1 MKILFVCTG
10 NSYRSPVAEAL
21 LKKVRG
27 DLEVESAGTNPA
39 GMIASNAKK
48 FLEKENALKN
58 LKGTPE
64 GIDQKN
70 LEEYDLIIAMKQNH
84 KNEIL
89 RRYPQ
94 MEGRIQVWNIDDP
107 IYLPYGSDKEVFE
120 EIKRKVLEL
129 AESIKNEKSTRHT
142 CFSVSAASLS

>member
-27 DLEVESAGTNPA
+27 DLEVESAGTQPA
-39 GMIASNAKK
+39 GMIAPNAKK
-48 FLEKENALKN
+48 FLERENALEK
-58 LKGTPE
+58 LKRTPE
-64 GIDQKN
+64 GMDQKN
-70 LEEYDLIIAMKQNH
+70 LEDYDLIVAMKQNH

-89 RRYPQ
+89 TRYPQ
-94 MEGRIQVWNIDDP
+94 MEDRIEVWNIDDP

-120 EIKRKVLEL
+120 EIKRKVIEL
-129 AESIKNEKSTRHT
+129 AECIQDEK
-142 CFSVSAASLS
+142 V

>member
-1 MKILFVCTG
+1 MKILFVCTS

-27 DLEVESAGTNPA
+27 DLEVESAGTQPA
-39 GMIASNAKK
+39 GMIAPNAKK
-48 FLEKENALKN
+48 FLERENALEK
-58 LKGTPE
+58 LKRTPE

-70 LEEYDLIIAMKQNH
+70 LEEYDLIVAMKQNH

-94 MEGRIQVWNIDDP
+94 MEDRIEVWNVDDP
-107 IYLPYGSDKEVFE
+107 IYLPYGSDEEVFE

-129 AESIKNEKSTRHT
+129 VESIKK
-142 CFSVSAASLS
+142 

>member
-10 NSYRSPVAEAL
+10 NSYRSPVAEVL

-27 DLEVESAGTNPA
+27 DLEDESAGTHP
-39 GMIASNAKK
+39 GGIIASNAKK

-58 LKGTPE
+58 LKGAPE

-70 LEEYDLIIAMKQNH
+70 LEEYNLIIAMKQNH
-84 KNEIL
+84 KNELL
-89 RRYPQ
+89 RRCPQ
-94 MEGRIQVWNIDDP
+94 IEDKIQVWNIDDP

-120 EIKRKVLEL
+120 EIKRKILEL
-129 AESIKNEKSTRHT
+129 AKSIKR
-142 CFSVSAASLS
+142 

>member
-10 NSYRSPVAEAL
+10 NSYRSPVAETL
-21 LKKVRG
+21 LKQVRE
-27 DLEVESAGTNPA
+27 DLEVESAGTHPA

-58 LKGTPE
+58 LKEAPE

-70 LEEYDLIIAMKQNH
+70 LEEYNLIIAMKQNH
-84 KNEIL
+84 KNELL
-89 RRYPQ
+89 RRCPQ
-94 MEGRIQVWNIDDP
+94 IEDKIQVWNVDDP

-120 EIKRKVLEL
+120 EIKRKILEL
-129 AESIKNEKSTRHT
+129 AKSIKR
-142 CFSVSAASLS
+142 

>member
-10 NSYRSPVAEAL
+10 NSYRSLVAETL

-27 DLEVESAGTNPA
+27 DLEVESAGTQPA
-39 GMIASNAKK
+39 GMIAPNAKK
-48 FLEKENALKN
+48 FLERENALEK
-58 LKGTPE
+58 LKRTPE

-70 LEEYDLIIAMKQNH
+70 LEEYDLIVAMKQNH

-94 MEGRIQVWNIDDP
+94 MEDRIEVWNIDDP
-107 IYLPYGSDKEVFE
+107 IYLPYRSEEEVFE
-120 EIKRKVLEL
+120 EIKRKVIEL
-129 AESIKNEKSTRHT
+129 AESISK
-142 CFSVSAASLS
+142 

>member
-10 NSYRSPVAEAL
+10 NSYRSPIAEAL

-27 DLEVESAGTNPA
+27 DLEVESAGTHPTDRV
-39 GMIASNAKK
+39 ASNAKK
-48 FLEKENALKN
+48 FLKKENALRN
-58 LKGTPE
+58 LKGEPE

-84 KNEIL
+84 RNEIL

-94 MEGRIQVWNIDDP
+94 MEDRIEVWNIDDP
-107 IYLPYGSDKEVFE
+107 IYLPYGSDEEVFE

-129 AESIKNEKSTRHT
+129 AESIKR
-142 CFSVSAASLS
+142 

>member
-27 DLEVESAGTNPA
+27 DLEVESAGTHPA
-39 GMIASNAKK
+39 GMIASNAKR
-48 FLEKENALKN
+48 FLEKENALEN
-58 LKGTPE
+58 LKGAPE

-84 KNEIL
+84 RNEIL

-94 MEGRIQVWNIDDP
+94 MEDRLQVWDIDDP
-107 IYLPYGSDKEVFE
+107 IYLPYGSDKKVFE
-120 EIKRKVLEL
+120 EIKSRVL
-129 AESIKNEKSTRHT
+129 H
-142 CFSVSAASLS
+142 FSRTIPEER

>member
-27 DLEVESAGTNPA
+27 DLEVESAGTQPA
-39 GMIASNAKK
+39 GMIAPNAKK
-48 FLEKENALKN
+48 FLERENALEK
-58 LKGTPE
+58 LKRTPE

-70 LEEYDLIIAMKQNH
+70 LEEYDLIVAMKQNH

-89 RRYPQ
+89 RRHPQ
-94 MEGRIQVWNIDDP
+94 MEDRIEVWNIDDP
-107 IYLPYGSDKEVFE
+107 IYLPYGSDEEVFE
-120 EIKRKVLEL
+120 EIKRKVMKL
-129 AESIKNEKSTRHT
+129 AESIPMRK
-142 CFSVSAASLS
+142 CD

>member
-27 DLEVESAGTNPA
+27 DLEVESAGTQQA
-39 GMIASNAKK
+39 GMIAPNAKK
-48 FLEKENALKN
+48 FLERENALEK
-58 LKGTPE
+58 LKKTPE

-70 LEEYDLIIAMKQNH
+70 LDEYDLIVAMKQNH

-89 RRYPQ
+89 RRHPQ
-94 MEGRIQVWNIDDP
+94 MEDRIEVWDIDDP
-107 IYLPYGSDKEVFE
+107 IYLSYGSDEEVFE
-120 EIKRKVLEL
+120 EIKRKVIEL
-129 AESIKNEKSTRHT
+129 AKSISK
-142 CFSVSAASLS
+142 

>member
-27 DLEVESAGTNPA
+27 NLEVESAGTQPA
-39 GMIASNAKK
+39 GMIAPNAKK
-48 FLEKENALKN
+48 FLERENALEK
-58 LKGTPE
+58 LKRTPE

-70 LEEYDLIIAMKQNH
+70 LEEYDLIVAMKQNH

-89 RRYPQ
+89 RLYPQ
-94 MEGRIQVWNIDDP
+94 MEDRIEVWNIDDP
-107 IYLPYGSDKEVFE
+107 IYLPYGSDEEVFE
-120 EIKRKVLEL
+120 EIKRKVMEL
-129 AESIKNEKSTRHT
+129 AESIQDEKM
-142 CFSVSAASLS
+142 

>member
-1 MKILFVCTG
+1 MKVLFVCTG

-21 LKKVRG
+21 LKKVRE
-27 DLEVESAGTNPA
+27 DLEIESAGMHPA

-48 FLEKENALKN
+48 FLVKENALKN
-58 LKGTPE
+58 LKEAPE

-70 LEEYDLIIAMKQNH
+70 LEEYAIIIAMKQNH

-94 MEGRIQVWNIDDP
+94 MDDRIEVWNIDDP
-107 IYLPYGSDKEVFE
+107 IYLPHGSDKEVFE

-129 AESIKNEKSTRHT
+129 AESIKR
-142 CFSVSAASLS
+142 

>member
-1 MKILFVCTG
+1 MISMKILFVCTG
-10 NSYRSPVAEAL
+10 NSYRSPIAEAL

-27 DLEVESAGTNPA
+27 DLEVESAGTHPA

-64 GIDQKN
+64 GINQKN

-94 MEGRIQVWNIDDP
+94 MGDRIQVWNIDDP
-107 IYLPYGSDKEVFE
+107 INLPRGSDKEVFE
-120 EIKRKVLEL
+120 EIKRKVLKL
-129 AESIKNEKSTRHT
+129 AESIK
-142 CFSVSAASLS
+142 

>member
-1 MKILFVCTG
+1 MKILFICTG

-27 DLEVESAGTNPA
+27 DLEVESAGTNSA

-58 LKGTPE
+58 LKGAPE

-70 LEEYDLIIAMKQNH
+70 LEKYDLIIAMKQNH
-84 KNEIL
+84 KNEI
-89 RRYPQ
+89 
-94 MEGRIQVWNIDDP
+94 
-107 IYLPYGSDKEVFE
+107 
-120 EIKRKVLEL
+120 
-129 AESIKNEKSTRHT
+129 
-142 CFSVSAASLS
+142 

>member
-1 MKILFVCTG
+1 MKILFICTG

-27 DLEVESAGTNPA
+27 NLEVESAGTQPA
-39 GMIASNAKK
+39 GMIAPNAKK
-48 FLEKENALKN
+48 FLERENALEK
-58 LKGTPE
+58 LKTTPE

-70 LEEYDLIIAMKQNH
+70 LEEYDLIVAMKQNH

-94 MEGRIQVWNIDDP
+94 IEDRIEVWNIDDP
-107 IYLPYGSDKEVFE
+107 IYLSYGSDEEVFE
-120 EIKRKVLEL
+120 EIKRKVMEL
-129 AESIKNEKSTRHT
+129 AESISK
-142 CFSVSAASLS
+142 